1 MTTHDDVTP
10 PPTEEEEATRRLV
23 PSDAQA
29 ATVHLGATDGAAPGD
44 TPADADDGYSAT
56 VLASHWIQRPEL
68 DRTLVEESEEPE
80 ASEAS
85 EKSPSSAPSVRPD
98 RVDGTVL
105 RFGPGVTAVVE
116 HRHQQTLAA
125 APLSAPPAPRRR
137 RLRRHALPALVVL
150 AVLAF
155 LLWQRSAP
163 SVQVSGVA
171 VTSRPTVLGCDGTAD
186 VVGLVTTNGRAGTLS
201 YRWVRSDG
209 TASGV
214 LHEVMVRGQ
223 KRARLHLRWTYRG
236 KGHRTARAELRIL
249 SPTHR
254 ESSAGFTYDCS

>member
-10 PPTEEEEATRRLV
+10 PPAEEEEATRRLV
-23 PSDAQA
+23 PVDAQA
-29 ATVHLGATDGAAPGD
+29 ATVHLDATDGGTPGD

-68 DRTLVEESEEPE
+68 DRTLVEESEE
-80 ASEAS
+80 SE
-85 EKSPSSAPSVRPD
+85 ESPTSAPSVRPD

-116 HRHQQTLAA
+116 HRHQRTPAA
-125 APLSAPPAPRRR
+125 APLSPPPVPRRR

-171 VTSRPTVLGCDGTAD
+171 VTSRPAVLGCDGTAD
-186 VVGLVTTNGRAGTLS
+186 VVGLVITNGRAGTLS

-223 KRARLHLRWTYRG
+223 KHARLHLRWTYRG

-254 ESSAGFTYDCS
+254 ESSARFTYDC